1 MTPVACFARTL
12 LLITAV
18 LLASGCSSVQWN
30 DAGRQ
35 LGTSAA
41 GQLFAMAFG
50 GNDGFENLTDDE
62 FEKQRVD
69 YRRFESLTREQLLDS
84 DRTAERWEQ
93 YDDIVSSQPVD
104 SVSPGVCHSQAC

>member
-1 MTPVACFARTL
+1 MTPVTSFSRSL

-18 LLASGCSSVQWN
+18 LLCSGCSSVQWN

-69 YRRFESLTREQLLDS
+69 HRRFESLTREELLES

-93 YDDIVSSQPVD
+93 YDDIVSRQPAD
-104 SVSPGVCHSQAC
+104 PELPSVCFSRAC